1 MSQRPGARYAI
12 EFRGAGHGKKVLRL
26 EERRC
31 PRSGQHQAN
40 SMGPHFFKEKFWSR
54 LMRRRRQ
61 GEESRPAKCRR
72 RHRARRAG
80 FYPIVD
86 RGKNGGEANAEA
98 AKEIRLRKRAVHD
111 GKNFRNRISQK
122 RPRSD
127 EHSKRVEARGEPRRV
142 RPRKSKRTVWRR
154 LSRALI

>member
-26 EERRC
+26 EERRW
-31 PRSGQHQAN
+31 PRPGRRRAN
-40 SMGPHFFKEKFWSR
+40 STGPHFLKGKFWSR

-61 GEESRPAKCRR
+61 GEESRPEKCRR
-72 RHRARRAG
+72 RHHPGRAG

-86 RGKNGGEANAEA
+86 RGKNGGEATAEA

-127 EHSKRVEARGEPRRV
+127 EHSKKAEALGGRRRL